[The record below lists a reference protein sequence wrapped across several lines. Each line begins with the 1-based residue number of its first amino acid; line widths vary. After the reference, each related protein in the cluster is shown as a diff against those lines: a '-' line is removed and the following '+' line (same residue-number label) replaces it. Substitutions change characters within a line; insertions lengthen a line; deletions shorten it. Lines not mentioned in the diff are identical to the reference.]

1 MRIKNFLILFL
12 ISNIAFFN
20 TQKVNSNEQKI
31 NSSTL
36 DKNYLKNFQDFE
48 YILGPGDLI
57 QIIISREIP
66 ELTGNYLIDSTG
78 KIIVPKLKN
87 IYVAGLT
94 TSELSAL
101 LQEKYLDYIQNPN
114 LEITI
119 QKYRPI
125 KVYVEGE
132 VQNPGLY
139 VMRIP
144 EFDKV
149 DQNTFVNYPESG
161 FTSSN
166 SIKNLSR
173 LSRSERD
180 FKKFNYTFP
189 TVYDSIKKAGG
200 ITLFSDLENIS
211 LVRSDTLSNGGGKVK
226 TELNLLSMLEKGNNS
241 QNINLMDGDYIKINK
256 SSKPL
261 TEQLKGAFKSNL
273 NPKIITVYVTGRVAQ
288 PGRYQIPS
296 NYYARDA
303 VQIAGGARVIKGKAE
318 LIRTYSD
325 GTVTRNK
332 INVSSK
338 SKKPSLNNPKL
349 KDGDIISI
357 GKNVFNVAGEILTD
371 LTSPVVQ
378 TYGFIKIFE
387 D

>member
-1 MRIKNFLILFL
+1 M
-12 ISNIAFFN
+12 
-20 TQKVNSNEQKI
+20 
-31 NSSTL
+31 
-36 DKNYLKNFQDFE
+36 
-48 YILGPGDLI
+48 
-57 QIIISREIP
+57 
-66 ELTGNYLIDSTG
+66 
-78 KIIVPKLKN
+78 
-87 IYVAGLT
+87 
-94 TSELSAL
+94 
-101 LQEKYLDYIQNPN
+101 QEKYLDYIQNPN

-261 TEQLKGAFKSNL
+261 TEQLKGAFK
-273 NPKIITVYVTGRVAQ
+273 K
-288 PGRYQIPS
+288 
-296 NYYARDA
+296 
-303 VQIAGGARVIKGKAE
+303 
-318 LIRTYSD
+318 
-325 GTVTRNK
+325 
-332 INVSSK
+332 
-338 SKKPSLNNPKL
+338 
-349 KDGDIISI
+349 
-357 GKNVFNVAGEILTD
+357 
-371 LTSPVVQ
+371 
-378 TYGFIKIFE
+378 
-387 D
+387 